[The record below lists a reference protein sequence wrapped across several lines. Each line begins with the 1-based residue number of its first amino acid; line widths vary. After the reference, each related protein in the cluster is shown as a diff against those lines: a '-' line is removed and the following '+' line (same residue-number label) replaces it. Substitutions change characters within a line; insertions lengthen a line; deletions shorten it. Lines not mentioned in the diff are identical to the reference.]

1 MGRAKAW
8 LPWFGRTLI
17 EHVVAQLLPVVDEVI
32 VVTSEALDLP
42 ALPARIVRDREP
54 ERGPLAGLRDGLEVA
69 TAEHVFVTSTDAP
82 FLTSDF
88 VARMLEVGRPCAPV
102 AEGHVQVLCAVYP
115 GSAGKDAARMLEAG
129 VSRPLRLLE
138 SLDFEAI
145 EWTSGAGLA
154 RDFENDRDAVVAV
167 RGSIEAMPWH
177 GFNTP
182 QAYLDGVRSVD
193 PEASAEVELLGRAAL
208 RVEQTLQRV
217 PVGTLGEMLAVW
229 PASLGLI
236 ENGRVAR
243 AHLASLGGRDLVRDL
258 AVPVG
263 PGERVSILDALAGG

>member
-8 LPWFGRTLI
+8 LPWFGRSLI
-17 EHVVAQLLPVVDEVI
+17 EHVVDQLLPVVDEVI

-42 ALPARIVRDREP
+42 ALPARVVRDREP
-54 ERGPLAGLRDGLEVA
+54 ERGPLAGLRDGLEA
-69 TAEHVFVTSTDAP
+69 ASADHVFVTSTDAP

-115 GSAGKDAARMLEAG
+115 GSAGKDAARLLEAG
-129 VSRPLRLLE
+129 ISRPLRLLE

-145 EWTSGAGLA
+145 EWSPAGSVA
-154 RDFENDRDAVVAV
+154 GDVAHGRNAAVGS
-167 RGSIEAMPWH
+167 RGPIEAPPWR

-193 PEASAEVELLGRAAL
+193 PDASASTL
-208 RVEQTLQRV
+208 R
-217 PVGTLGEMLAVW
+217 
-229 PASLGLI
+229 
-236 ENGRVAR
+236 
-243 AHLASLGGRDLVRDL
+243 
-258 AVPVG
+258 
-263 PGERVSILDALAGG
+263 

>member
-8 LPWFGRTLI
+8 LPWFGRSLV
-17 EHVVAQLLPVVDEVI
+17 EHVVDQLLPVVDEVI
-32 VVTSEALDLP
+32 VVTSESLDLP
-42 ALPARIVRDREP
+42 ALPARVVRDREP
-54 ERGPLAGLRDGLEVA
+54 ERGPLAGLRDGLAE
-69 TAEHVFVTSTDAP
+69 TSAEHVFVTSTDAP

-88 VARMLEVGRPCAPV
+88 VARMLAVGRPCAPV

-115 GSAGKDAARMLEAG
+115 GSAGKDAARLLDAG

-145 EWTSGAGLA
+145 EWSGGEAGS
-154 RDFENDRDAVVAV
+154 
-167 RGSIEAMPWH
+167 RGSVEAPPWR

-182 QAYLDGVRSVD
+182 EAYLEGVRSVD
-193 PEASAEVELLGRAAL
+193 PDASAEVELLGRAAL
-208 RVEQTLQRV
+208 RVEQTLRRT
-217 PVGTLGEMLAVW
+217 PVGTLGEVLAVW

-236 ENGRVAR
+236 EDGRVAR

-258 AVPVG
+258 RVPVG